1 MEYSKISRK
10 LYMLLLLFT
19 MAAMILLDLSDDFLS
34 SAA

>member
-19 MAAMILLDLSDDFLS
+19 TAATILLDLSDDFLS

>member
-19 MAAMILLDLSDDFLS
+19 MAAIILLDLWGDILS

>member
-1 MEYSKISRK
+1 MEYSKISRM

-19 MAAMILLDLSDDFLS
+19 MVATILLDSWGDILS

>member
-19 MAAMILLDLSDDFLS
+19 MAAIILLDLWGDTLS